1 MNFIPEKQ
9 AGQSAALLPF
19 LQTSQRGGKIR
30 FRKLVNH
37 FLIAN
42 YYSIWYHNSTMTW
55 EEIVTLLDQGEG
67 QSVEFEKTIPTEDDI
82 ARELVAFSNADG
94 GKIIYGLDDKNKH
107 LVGVE
112 MRDDLHEWIESIGKK
127 RCEPQIIPKIEVED
141 KADKYI
147 VVVTV
152 PEGEDKP
159 YRCDEICYVRDGNNS
174 RPAKDNEE
182 KELTNP
188 WSGKGLNK
196 RQIRAMAMIAEH
208 GNITNRE
215 YREAFNVSH
224 KTAHIE
230 LTILADKKL
239 VLTEGA
245 GRSTR
250 YILPAQ
256 PEQY

>member
-1 MNFIPEKQ
+1 
-9 AGQSAALLPF
+9 
-19 LQTSQRGGKIR
+19 
-30 FRKLVNH
+30 
-37 FLIAN
+37 
-42 YYSIWYHNSTMTW
+42 MTW
-55 EEIVTLLDQGEG
+55 EDIIALLDQGEG
-67 QSVEFEKTIPTEDDI
+67 QAVEFEKNVPSEDDI

-112 MRDDLHEWIESIGKK
+112 VNDNFEEWIKSIGKN
-127 RCEPQIIPKIEVED
+127 RCVPSVSPHIEIIEKAEKKIV
-141 KADKYI
+141 I
-147 VVVTV
+147 INV
-152 PEGEDKP
+152 PEGDDKP
-159 YRCDEICYVRDGNNS
+159 FRSDEIYYIRDGNLS
-174 RPAKDNEE
+174 RPAKENEV

-196 RQIRAMAMIAEH
+196 RQIRALHMIAEH
-208 GNITNRE
+208 GSITNRE

-230 LTILADKKL
+230 LTILADIRL

-256 PEQY
+256 PED